1 MLQVRITKVFSDLKI
16 NLQLSVDCKEDEI
29 LNLKYSP
36 TCTSEFFVNLG
47 FIPENIPEDASR
59 IRITLPVENANWRMS
74 LLSLLPIKG
83 PFKVGKE
90 QIPFELINFLRI
102 FLTSEEKAKEK
113 FHEMKEAN
121 SVNQKYVF

>member
-1 MLQVRITKVFSDLKI
+1 MKI
-16 NLQLSVDCKEDEI
+16 ELQLCAEAEESG
-29 LNLKYSP
+29 LLTLKYAP
-36 TCTSEFFVNLG
+36 TCTSEFFINLG
-47 FIPENIPEDASR
+47 FIPEDIPEDASR

-113 FHEMKEAN
+113 FQEMKEAS
-121 SVNQKYVF
+121 SVRPLCTG